1 MQMNFFNIMTRSFTS
16 KSSAKAGVSLI
27 AVLLFMLI
35 ATIAATATWKWITS
49 EGFSSQSRMI
59 KREAFQSAEA
69 GIQATRAWM
78 TYHANDVGALI
89 REYQSTENKNKPIKI
104 DNQFAEFKKAGQ
116 EYDVWLT
123 GVNTENS
130 TYKLKILSKGKARSG
145 KGYHSEVAIFK
156 VDGLYKVKIP
166 SDKKP
171 ADYGFDY
178 SYFGG
183 STENHGNMNPTS
195 MLVNG
200 NWKGNPNTV
209 TTTFVVTGNAELSGN
224 NLHVGKTACIGGNLF
239 SDNGF
244 TGQDLY
250 VVGNASN
257 FTANLSGDV
266 YFGGNVHMGSQATPG
281 FNVGGNVFLT
291 DTMTTNQG
299 AFGPVIHGNFC
310 TDEDALLLS
319 IGTNNVFTV
328 KKNVW
333 MPGPFNVAFG
343 SFDWNTG
350 KYWIEDNEYI
360 DQNYNKI
367 LFADSAGTAYIRYAR
382 PFSEYTQL
390 RTSDRYFT
398 QNGTG
403 NKKCVAVTAG
413 YGYGTHAY
421 CATMSNGGWGW
432 SWTWDDQWVK
442 WNVKEYT
449 PYKWER
455 SSGTNKYF
463 LYDTRKT
470 DVEYKSYTRNDLQ
483 QLKGTNNG
491 MPQFGASTV
500 YAYHVG
506 GEPFYY
512 QDVNYTSNGFYGTTV
527 SLSDRYTYYH
537 YNCTGVNCDYERK
550 LATGSPYCSRDQLSS
565 GNDLRPFCSVPSW
578 FQITSG
584 SLSTQNPTNM
594 ECGEAIK
601 DVCDTIWE
609 KKTGCDGAKYKVDDL
624 LKNSYDVFQPYA
636 EKGCAANIKTWD
648 DDVVTSLNN
657 CYEEMSTGSPNNLF
671 NGYLVVSVS
680 SAGKKDPSGTLKGK
694 FIIIFEDDP
703 GQNAFPP
710 TESDSY
716 VFLYLRSGSTGELQP
731 TTSGIYNYF
740 IFTDENVSSLLFNN
754 TAELKG
760 SVYAKAEGCA
770 KVTNM
775 TIGKITTN
783 QSLIND
789 LIQNGVICPADAE
802 NCGTPV
808 TINSSSSVSGTG
820 GASTSVFGTEDTY
833 YVASAPQLKITL
845 ESQYKNKESESQ
857 LKNAQELDGSFIVLP
872 RVVYM
877 TRDPIGELKDYYGL
891 VSLNSR
897 YPVVQNT
904 ITCDETTIRT
914 SGKLH
919 DNTSG
924 LIKEGHHTCEVTGT
938 VNGKSSKIPFYLV
951 VKGTLAGTT
960 EIGFMQ
966 TSVEVNPGG
975 STTPTLVLSNG
986 PATQSYTVN
995 ISITPASHTGWV
1007 ITKKSGVNC
1016 NEDETACTVTIGVG
1030 EGSKA
1035 IFDVANSDASTGTLQ
1050 LQVVGGEGYIPGTKN
1065 NTETIFMATSANVY
1079 LENLATYCSHY
1090 SCSAELQHKADP
1102 MEVPDCYSTGSW
1114 VNLHAT
1120 GGNCQNVT
1128 TNQMWICD
1136 VSASVSLTAGTAPSG
1151 CEIIIPS
1158 ANNSHTSPLTPNGQ
1172 HYLYAGLKA
1181 LKQTLNYGF
1190 AGVAK
1195 NTSEMVI
1202 KAEVEDRNGNK
1213 REGTCSYSEI
1223 TKADK
1228 SCSIDVYRGSIVTL
1242 SLPNSPTQF
1251 NRWTCESGE
1260 CDFISNMNQETI
1272 TFTATGGA
1280 TIRAHFNENDKHC
1293 FFDEFKMNELLCGSE
1308 KYCVCHG
1315 SNCDEK
1321 KWKVVKGEYS
1331 NLVLDT
1337 EADKIKI
1344 SRDAARNKKESQVPV
1359 VTVLSSV
1366 QAGLYG
1372 TLKAQFKIPKID
1384 TRNNNIARAAA
1395 ENSGFL
1401 LRSATW
1407 SAGTGTS
1414 VDSSA
1419 LFLNVYLN
1427 ELNNIV
1433 ARVCIIGSSN
1443 CMESLLYNDGVASYA
1458 NDNSIVLLSATLKN
1472 ILTKSDTLE
1481 VSVIPSTWSTSTY
1494 KASFILD
1501 NEHLSGV
1508 EALRD
1513 EVNHQSV
1520 GYRLSSPDMELYGIG
1535 WRSDDYNAECWET
1548 PPSVKCSFKAA
1559 YTGGIIKKDTE
1570 VLPWVGLSAWFNQG
1584 YACKPH
1590 YYYNGDD
1597 SECSGSVV
1605 DESFNE
1611 CTAGYYKFSTTGPH
1625 GSTNRIAKAAVQGC
1639 GFTGEDSQWAKA
1651 SAECGEFWVGDMSP
1665 CSESPVFTLTDQ
1677 NSSGEYWSVATS
1689 TVNLRDA
1696 TLNVELYNPDKN
1708 EIEIYLFS
1716 RQTESSYTYGTS
1728 AIYSKSFKTNADGM
1742 LSIDVSE
1749 FAEVEGFDPEHV
1761 GGVYVQN
1768 VTSGTQAG
1776 VYAAGVTTA
1785 SVKSIVAS
1793 CPHVLSFEGC
1803 YASFS
1808 ASTNKWTLRAL
1819 VNNYDPDRVGK
1830 IQVNASGSAS
1840 FTNMDPS
1847 LPMSCND
1854 GTTTCSVT
1862 DIMERK
1868 AVVFEPSDNPYA
1880 NNTGKNYVFTFSM
1893 LTSDG
1898 NNIVEPC
1905 VTDPYTISTINAE
1918 CSLNKNSVV
1927 VGAGIPVA
1935 TYSLSGCPDEKCG
1948 YEVVLVEEN
1957 VTLAENNATGDFA
1970 GYTTLSNKANTTAS
1984 PLTKNATYTVKMKQ
1998 KSSARPFSD
2007 VTCGTFTVNDVTS
2020 QESEIQAG
2028 SCAFDNN
2035 AISLGQSTTFR
2046 ASSFSGTAQSAAV
2059 KLLDDDGNEVSSNA
2073 SFWTGGNYEVWNIS
2087 PTKTGSLTYTL
2098 IVNGGRSCTATLTV
2112 SAPTATCTYEKTTL
2126 TQGEKLKLQ
2135 VKSITPTNTNVSM
2148 DVVEVNG
2155 TTSSSKYSATSYW
2168 SNNTYNGEYDM
2179 DVIGSFVY
2187 KVKIQDV
2194 EVCSQSITVTGLTP
2208 AVTCPTA
2215 KQVFAVGSDASFRA
2229 ASLTNCGGG
2238 CNYELRAKDEGKT
2251 LIANLSDGSYTART
2265 TDVSWTA
2272 PLTTGDSTYTFTVI
2286 NKDDASL
2293 KDSCTLNVSY
2303 NESGTGGCTEI
2314 TWTPS
2319 GTPDNTDGGS
2329 WNPSLNTLN
2338 SAAKCYEINMSGYV
2352 CSGNFQIRMSDCKG
2366 KTISWNNASLTLRT
2380 DNDET
2385 TGTIPNPETT
2395 IILNSGNDECSL
2407 SKLYLSGCY
2416 KYNAAT
2422 SAPKISNCPTSA
2434 ITTWP
2439 NEIIE
2444 IPATFSNCNVT
2455 GGCSYTI
2462 TSSGNSDIVGKT
2474 YGSTISFVGGSTDKT
2489 TVNYTLSVTNSQG
2502 SSESCPFGVTYD
2514 SDARIEKAITSNI
2527 VLTKGSYKLTCYGNV
2542 GSKTMQ
2548 PYSDAGSGC
2557 KSWFNPAI
2565 SWNSGADYGG
2575 CNGQA
2580 SVTFPIDLDVPEG
2593 KSIQLNCW

>member
-1 MQMNFFNIMTRSFTS
+1 MQINFFNIMTRSFTS

-166 SDKKP
+166 SDKKS
-171 ADYGFDY
+171 ANYDFDY

-291 DTMTTNQG
+291 DTMTTSQG
-299 AFGPVIHGNFC
+299 EFGPVIHGNFC

-403 NKKCVAVTAG
+403 NKKCAAVTAG

-808 TINSSSSVSGTG
+808 TISSASSVSGTG

-1213 REGTCSYSEI
+1213 REGTCTYSEI

-1584 YACKPH
+1584 YSCEPH

-1605 DESFNE
+1605 DESYNE

-1639 GFTGEDSQWAKA
+1639 GFTGEESQWAKA

-1948 YEVVLVEEN
+1948 YEVVLVEAD

-1984 PLTKNATYTVKMKQ
+1984 PLTKNSTYTVKMKQ

-2059 KLLDDDGNEVSSNA
+2059 RLLDDDGNEVSSNA

-2098 IVNGGRSCTATLTV
+2098 IVNGGRSCTATLNV
-2112 SAPTATCTYEKTTL
+2112 SAPTATCTTSPATVEQWDDLSFVISDMTPTNSNLNLVITEKTGTTTTEKVKKAIWTGNSDTESWNMSSTGSFEYTVTL
-2126 TQGEKLKLQ
+2126 AGHEVCKKTVTVTAIAGSAQTCKFANTTRVYGEKVKFQVEKLKADKDATWELDDPNGTKVAEGTFANRYNMSFWETGDIN
-2135 VKSITPTNTNVSM
+2135 VKASGTYTLKLNGSSACTADVTVTQPSAENCRLDASTIPTGSTTKFRWDLKNCKENQCSYEIRRAGVLFTSQSNVGEQNDRQYDVNDAGEYVVWLNGAATNCKQTLSIATSGSLTCSVDANILVGAQWQNVKVTSTRATSKYDLWIDNSIGKNTNGDDMSNFEIAENAANVGVGGFTCSPVGSHTYKITPHGN
-2148 DVVEVNG
+2148 
-2155 TTSSSKYSATSYW
+2155 TTSLC
-2168 SNNTYNGEYDM
+2168 N
-2179 DVIGSFVY
+2179 GSFNCVSAPTADCY
-2187 KVKIQDV
+2187 FKYNNGGQ
-2194 EVCSQSITVTGLTP
+2194 TVTGSVP
-2208 AVTCPTA
+2208 AETQLQFC
-2215 KQVFAVGSDASFRA
+2215 VGPNIVDAQTTVKGTKKAGSF
-2229 ASLTNCGGG
+2229 SEGLYLNKNQTNC
-2238 CNYELRAKDEGKT
+2238 YYFEAPSTKD
-2251 LIANLSDGSYTART
+2251 SYTFSVEYDENEVCNT
-2265 TDVSWTA
+2265 T
-2272 PLTTGDSTYTFTVI
+2272 P
-2286 NKDDASL
+2286 
-2293 KDSCTLNVSY
+2293 TLVV
-2303 NESGTGGCTEI
+2303 E
-2314 TWTPS
+2314 
-2319 GTPDNTDGGS
+2319 
-2329 WNPSLNTLN
+2329 
-2338 SAAKCYEINMSGYV
+2338 
-2352 CSGNFQIRMSDCKG
+2352 
-2366 KTISWNNASLTLRT
+2366 
-2380 DNDET
+2380 
-2385 TGTIPNPETT
+2385 
-2395 IILNSGNDECSL
+2395 
-2407 SKLYLSGCY
+2407 
-2416 KYNAAT
+2416 
-2422 SAPKISNCPTSA
+2422 
-2434 ITTWP
+2434 
-2439 NEIIE
+2439 
-2444 IPATFSNCNVT
+2444 
-2455 GGCSYTI
+2455 
-2462 TSSGNSDIVGKT
+2462 
-2474 YGSTISFVGGSTDKT
+2474 
-2489 TVNYTLSVTNSQG
+2489 
-2502 SSESCPFGVTYD
+2502 
-2514 SDARIEKAITSNI
+2514 
-2527 VLTKGSYKLTCYGNV
+2527 
-2542 GSKTMQ
+2542 
-2548 PYSDAGSGC
+2548 
-2557 KSWFNPAI
+2557 
-2565 SWNSGADYGG
+2565 
-2575 CNGQA
+2575 
-2580 SVTFPIDLDVPEG
+2580 
-2593 KSIQLNCW
+2593 

>member
-166 SDKKP
+166 SDKKS
-171 ADYGFDY
+171 ANYDFDY

-754 TAELKG
+754 TDELKG

-1407 SAGTGTS
+1407 SAGTGSS

-1584 YACKPH
+1584 YSCEPH

-2527 VLTKGSYKLTCYGNV
+2527 VLTKGSYKLN
-2542 GSKTMQ
+2542 KL
-2548 PYSDAGSGC
+2548 
-2557 KSWFNPAI
+2557 K
-2565 SWNSGADYGG
+2565 
-2575 CNGQA
+2575 
-2580 SVTFPIDLDVPEG
+2580 E
-2593 KSIQLNCW
+2593 K